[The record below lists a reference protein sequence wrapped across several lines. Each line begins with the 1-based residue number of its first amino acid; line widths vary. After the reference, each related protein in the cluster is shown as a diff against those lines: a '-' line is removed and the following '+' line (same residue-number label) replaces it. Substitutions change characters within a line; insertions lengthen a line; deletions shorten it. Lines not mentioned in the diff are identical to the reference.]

1 MNDDWRIEVDFDDS
15 SHIKQLAEQLEAR
28 ELEHE
33 LSNEFHDRVIISREG
48 DRVLLYAGDREQAE
62 AARDLVLALA
72 KKHDWKLEVDF
83 KHWHPVAEEW
93 EDPDAPL
100 PSGDAAMKAEHE
112 EMIAAERRQ
121 TEESG
126 HPEYEVRVDLPS
138 LHEASRFA
146 DTLRSED
153 LPVVHRWRYLLIGV
167 PDEDSGKELVERIQE
182 QLPAGSHVALEGTW
196 ALAYAERPPNPFAFL
211 GGLGG

>member
-15 SHIKQLAEQLEAR
+15 SHIKQLAERLDAS

-33 LSNEFHDRVIISREG
+33 LSSAFHDRVIVSREE
-48 DRVLLYAGDREQAE
+48 DEVFLYAGDREQAG

-72 KKHDWKLEVDF
+72 KKHGWKLEADF

-93 EDPDAPL
+93 EDPDVPL

-126 HPEYEVRVDLPS
+126 HPEYEVRVDLLS
-138 LHEASRFA
+138 FHEASRFA
-146 DTLRSED
+146 DALRSEG
-153 LPVVHRWRYLLIGV
+153 LPVVHRWRYLLIG
-167 PDEDSGKELVERIQE
+167 
-182 QLPAGSHVALEGTW
+182 
-196 ALAYAERPPNPFAFL
+196 
-211 GGLGG
+211 